1 MRIKKLH
8 LALALGIAF
17 SVPLSTVHAQLT
29 ESVYSIFGL
38 GELGANN
45 IGMNR
50 SLGGTGIAFQSN
62 RSINYLNPASYLGVT
77 PNAFVMEVGVYGV
90 YNNAEKGRNAQ
101 THKDI
106 DFSYGSF
113 GLHLTDWW
121 SLSLGVLPFSQVGYT
136 ITSTVAV
143 DGELSSYEKTV
154 KGSGSIKRAYL
165 GNSFLIMEG
174 LAAGLN
180 VSYIGGSITES
191 ETGSGNNTLAQYQL
205 ENKRTFGTA
214 YLDYG
219 VQYSLRH
226 RDWDYTLGLV
236 YGASTTL
243 DASDDLTVTSNGT
256 TTSLAAS
263 DRPVM
268 KIPQKI
274 GLGFAAKAPQFKA
287 GFDYE
292 WQNWSTVRFS
302 NSRARTRNSSRYSL
316 GVEYMPGQHD
326 AQSGALAYRCGVNY
340 RSSYIEV
347 GTTAITSYGLTVG
360 MGIPSKGLNLNVS
373 VEYGEEGTLDKGL
386 IRNRYWMLYASVS
399 VFELWHSLSMDD

>member
-1 MRIKKLH
+1 MRIKNLH

-17 SVPLSTVHAQLT
+17 SVPLSIVHAQLS

-38 GELGANN
+38 GELGSNN

-77 PNAFVMEVGVYGV
+77 PKAFVMEAGVYAV
-90 YNNAEKGRNAQ
+90 YNNAEKVRNAQ

-113 GLHLTDWW
+113 GLYLTDWW

-136 ITSTVAV
+136 ISSTAAI
-143 DGELSSYEKTV
+143 DGGLSSYEKTV

-165 GNSFLIMEG
+165 GNSFLITED
-174 LAAGLN
+174 LAAGFN

-191 ETGSGNNTLAQYQL
+191 ETGSGNNTLTQYQL

-226 RDWDYTLGLV
+226 RDWNYTLGLV

-243 DASDDLTVTSNGT
+243 DASDDLTVTSNGA

-302 NSRARTRNSSRYSL
+302 NSRAHTRNSSRYSL
-316 GVEYMPGQHD
+316 GVEYVPGQPD
-326 AQSGALAYRCGVNY
+326 ARPVAGQFRPRGPTECFAGATSTIVLR
-340 RSSYIEV
+340 RSERKSHLFTFANKRFVDE
-347 GTTAITSYGLTVG
+347 
-360 MGIPSKGLNLNVS
+360 
-373 VEYGEEGTLDKGL
+373 
-386 IRNRYWMLYASVS
+386 
-399 VFELWHSLSMDD
+399 SLPRLRPN

>member
-1 MRIKKLH
+1 
-8 LALALGIAF
+8 LGIAF

-90 YNNAEKGRNAQ
+90 YSNAEKERNAQ

-121 SLSLGVLPFSQVGYT
+121 SLSFGVLPFSQVSYA

-143 DGELSSYEKTV
+143 DGDLSSYEKTV

-165 GNSFLIMEG
+165 GNSFLITEG

-180 VSYIGGSITES
+180 VSYVGGSITES

-219 VQYSLRH
+219 VQYSLRY

-243 DASDDLTVTSNGT
+243 DASDDLTVTSNEQRH
-256 TTSLAAS
+256 SRR

-268 KIPQKI
+268 KIPRKI
-274 GLGFAAKAPQFKA
+274 GLGFAAKTPQFKA
-287 GFDYE
+287 GFDFE
-292 WQNWSTVRFS
+292 WQNWSNVRFS
-302 NSRARTRNSSRYSL
+302 NSRAHTRNSSRYSL
-316 GVEYMPGQHD
+316 GVEYMPGQPD
-326 AQSGALAYRCGVNY
+326 AQSGALAYRCGP
-340 RSSYIEV
+340 
-347 GTTAITSYGLTVG
+347 TTGLHTSKSPTATPTGSPWY
-360 MGIPSKGLNLNVS
+360 GIPQKGPS
-373 VEYGEEGTLDKGL
+373 
-386 IRNRYWMLYASVS
+386 
-399 VFELWHSLSMDD
+399 